1 MKELLM
7 KINLLKYSLNLKN
20 NLIKN
25 EDYIQF
31 NNQINNKFTNN
42 CEYLLFHA
50 YIEKHVMEKLKNLTS
65 KKIDKQNL

>member
-1 MKELLM
+1 M
-7 KINLLKYSLNLKN
+7 I
-20 NLIKN
+20 
-25 EDYIQF
+25 

-65 KKIDKQNL
+65 KKYINKIYNLARFFLLHKNSLTFYFI